1 MKYFCTVSHENEMW
15 VVEFPDLPN
24 VITWGD
30 TKEEALQMASEA
42 LNGAVASDVA
52 RGILPPLPRFSE
64 GHPVELE
71 PQIVTAIELRTLRGK
86 NTQAEIASRIGISYQ
101 AYQRIEN
108 PIAGNPTVK
117 TLNKIAR
124 AFGKRL
130 EIHLT

>member
-1 MKYFCTVSHENEMW
+1 MKYFCTASHENGIW

-24 VITWGD
+24 VITCGD
-30 TKEEALQMASEA
+30 TEEEALQMASEA
-42 LNGAVASDVA
+42 LNGAIASDVA
-52 RGILPPLPRFSE
+52 RGILPPPPRFSD

-86 NTQAEIASRIGISYQ
+86 NTQAEIASRIGITYQ